1 MALAL
6 AALYAAGGLLTILS
20 LLLPHPE
27 LANEAGAAANAA
39 LALVTATALWAW
51 GGRLPLQ
58 GFHVLIAIGSVLISL
73 GIHFAG
79 YLPGTPSYAFF
90 YLWVIVYSFS
100 FFPVTWAMGQSGVA
114 AAGHLLIL
122 SLDDQAS
129 FLIADWSLTWGV
141 LLVTGF
147 VVGWLSGQVEELAVT
162 DTLTGVRNR
171 RAWEDELTR
180 ELAKASRTQEAVSVV
195 LLDVDGLKQV
205 NDTGGHQAGDRL
217 LKEAAAAW
225 SAALRAGDFMARLG
239 GDEFGI
245 LLTSCTES
253 GAKQTIERL
262 RAATSLPFS
271 AGSAEWKREETS
283 KELMHRADLALY
295 RNKRAVAQSA
305 QTTAR

>member
-1 MALAL
+1 M
-6 AALYAAGGLLTILS
+6 
-20 LLLPHPE
+20 
-27 LANEAGAAANAA
+27 
-39 LALVTATALWAW
+39 
-51 GGRLPLQ
+51 PLQ